1 MATWRSILGCLLLA
15 GALQAEDTAPAGKR
29 LLGID
34 GLEGVTFRPQVAV
47 GWSYAADDG
56 FRPALSTLAGARLLL
71 SPGGSTW
78 IGCEL
83 SWLGHDNHMGGD
95 IPRNALVG
103 GLVVEQVLAR
113 QFLVA
118 LGSLGMV
125 GLDRHSQN
133 APDLMLELGWAPP
146 GLLGRTIP
154 LISYRSDFILTQP
167 VVSTRALAVGFG
179 WRW

>member
-1 MATWRSILGCLLLA
+1 MASVLLA
-15 GALQAEDTAPAGKR
+15 GAAYAEEPASPPASKR

-34 GLEGVTFRPQVAV
+34 GLEGVAFRPQVAV
-47 GWSYAADDG
+47 GWSYAADNG
-56 FRPALSTLAGARLLL
+56 FRNALSTLAGARLLL

-78 IGCEL
+78 IGGEL
-83 SWLGHDNHMGGD
+83 SWLGHDNHMGGS

-103 GLVVEQVLAR
+103 GLVVEQVVAR

-167 VVSTRALAVGFG
+167 VVSTRTLAVGLG